1 VNAPNLRRV
10 GLAAAL
16 SSAVAFA
23 AVPAIAQERGT
34 DPAYE
39 SKIRLKNAAPA
50 YHGKVKSESD
60 MCIANRKV
68 RLFKER
74 RSGEDKVLGKTRTDS
89 GGYWEV
95 LKDPKSGVYY
105 AKVNRFEGDGFACLP
120 AKSKK
125 VVID

>member
-1 VNAPNLRRV
+1 VNAPTLRRA
-10 GLAAAL
+10 GLAVAL
-16 SSAVAFA
+16 SGAVAAA

-34 DPAYE
+34 DPVYE

-50 YHGKVKSESD
+50 YHGKVKSESE

-68 RLFKER
+68 RLFKESR
-74 RSGEDKVLGKTRTDS
+74 NGEDKVLGKDRTDS
-89 GGYWEV
+89 EGYWEV

-105 AKVNRFEGDGFACLP
+105 AKVNRYEGSGYACLQ